1 MLYIEN
7 IKIDTVM
14 KNIIYTILIITL
26 ICCDSSTE
34 KKVSESSESSELSE
48 SSQVLTAK
56 EVSYQDKLYTLYFL
70 IKENDFNKAGYALTK
85 DVNDKYGNEKWEVA
99 TPTYIYEQSIV
110 TELKKYNNVVDFY
123 NSELGRFVRDQ
134 YQKCNYN
141 SQIKNTMNYNTEAV
155 CYIKGL

>member
-56 EVSYQDKLYTLYFL
+56 RLSWKDDIYTIYGL
-70 IKENDFNKAGYALTK
+70 IKNSDFNKAGYALTGAVK
-85 DVNDKYGNEKWEVA
+85 DKYGYEKWEVA
-99 TPTYIYEQSIV
+99 TPIFIFEQSTV
-110 TELKKYNNVVDFY
+110 TELKKYKDMFDFY
-123 NSELGRFVRDQ
+123 NSKLGRFVRDQ

-141 SQIKNTMNYNTEAV
+141 LKIGNTLTYKTDAV